1 MGKALEKDLL
11 WRVDRRRRRRCGPGI
26 RSRVP
31 HGHAHDAVVRE
42 QPHPSTCWRE
52 LSCVVEVVCRVHAR
66 WYSVL
71 THWPV
76 VVSVCRVWEVDAKL
90 RHSPRTPRVATGF
103 ILVFPRRSSPSARP
117 GATGPATARTRTHR
131 TQRIAE
137 HPGFHSAHKRHSPAR
152 VHAVLAKPHV
162 RVCM

>member
-1 MGKALEKDLL
+1 MSSAKHVEIAWRHGEGSGEGFALAS
-11 WRVDRRRRRRCGPGI
+11 
-26 RSRVP
+26 RSSATPTMRTRHPVASSARAP
-31 HGHAHDAVVRE
+31 GHAHDAVVRE

-90 RHSPRTPRVATGF
+90 RHSQDG
-103 ILVFPRRSSPSARP
+103 
-117 GATGPATARTRTHR
+117 
-131 TQRIAE
+131 
-137 HPGFHSAHKRHSPAR
+137 
-152 VHAVLAKPHV
+152 
-162 RVCM
+162 